1 MEQVS
6 PISFLTALVATNE
19 IIKGHIL
26 QIYTLLKQLLKQYDT
41 AGKWNESKPRI
52 YSMTIQFPFLDISS
66 RTHAQRELKK
76 WSESFQVLTATSPHR
91 FRNEFF

>member
-6 PISFLTALVATNE
+6 PISFLTVLVATNE
-19 IIKGHIL
+19 IIKGQIL
-26 QIYTLLKQLLKQYDT
+26 QIYVLLKQILKQYDT
-41 AGKWNESKPRI
+41 AKKWNEYKTTI
-52 YSMTIQFPFLDISS
+52 YSMTTQFPFLDISS

-76 WSESFQVLTATSPHR
+76 WTETFQILTTISPHR